1 MAKDTLVC
9 LRPWVPPRRAAAP
22 WLSVQ
27 PPVHERT
34 AAPAACPVGSVD
46 MRPRTHP
53 RPGVVDPRGPRLE
66 ERTSPACAC
75 EAWWQSWATALAR
88 PHDPPSHA
96 ASIGAGPRELSLHVI
111 DTVQYRA
118 ATSNARVAHGL
129 GRTPTLV
136 AGGGGGRRELE
147 PQLCGASFF
156 LPLSGRLGVFAAGG
170 HPPHATFGLSRC
182 GAGYR
187 SCTSRPTSVMTALDA
202 PGLIGGSWIAQPCS
216 LRRVPH
222 YRVGAGAGN
231 TSAHNA
237 AWFPP
242 LVRPGCCPTP
252 PRESGLG

>member
-1 MAKDTLVC
+1 MGSSSASS
-9 LRPWVPPRRAAAP
+9 AP

-136 AGGGGGRRELE
+136 AGGGGWAKGTRATAVRR
-147 PQLCGASFF
+147 F
-156 LPLSGRLGVFAAGG
+156 LFSAARRTLGRLCRGG
-170 HPPHATFGLSRC
+170 TPSSRNIRAQPLWRWISQLHLPPH
-182 GAGYR
+182 
-187 SCTSRPTSVMTALDA
+187 
-202 PGLIGGSWIAQPCS
+202 
-216 LRRVPH
+216 
-222 YRVGAGAGN
+222 
-231 TSAHNA
+231 
-237 AWFPP
+237 
-242 LVRPGCCPTP
+242 
-252 PRESGLG
+252 